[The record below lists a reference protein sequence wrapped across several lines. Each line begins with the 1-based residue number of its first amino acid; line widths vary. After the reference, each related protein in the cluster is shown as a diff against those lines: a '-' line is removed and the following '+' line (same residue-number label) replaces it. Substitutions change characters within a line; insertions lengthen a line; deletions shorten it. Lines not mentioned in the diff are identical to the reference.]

1 MAVTLRPFTEKDHHL
16 ISALMTDPKVTF
28 DLGGPFSAVEV
39 EERLRTCVMAYKTHG
54 YARMAVFDGPD
65 FAGYVGIMHNDT
77 PGHPL
82 GPHDEIGWRL
92 LPAFWGKGIA
102 VRAARLALSDVFDRV
117 GLPHVLAYTG
127 PDNLRSQAVMARLGM
142 TRRKDMDFEEHY
154 PPIGLWKGL
163 TWRITA
169 GDHRAGGIE

>member
-1 MAVTLRPFTEKDHHL
+1 
-16 ISALMTDPKVTF
+16 MTDPKVTF

-39 EERLRTCVMAYKTHG
+39 EERLRTCVTAYKTHG

-127 PDNLRSQAVMARLGM
+127 PDNLRSQAVMVRLGM
-142 TRRKDMDFEEHY
+142 TRREDMDFEEHY